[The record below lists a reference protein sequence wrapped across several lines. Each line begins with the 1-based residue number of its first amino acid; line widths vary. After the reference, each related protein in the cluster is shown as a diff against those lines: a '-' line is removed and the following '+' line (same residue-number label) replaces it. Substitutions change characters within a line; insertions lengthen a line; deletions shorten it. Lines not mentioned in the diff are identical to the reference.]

1 MAVILC
7 KDYLEQQEFVSE
19 LSSSIKSGNYYID
32 NNQQINDLLFID
44 FNIDMKKE
52 FTLSKSSNLRKEII
66 SYSIDYFDNNNIEI
80 NSLFSDGIND
90 FSKDVSSKIMSKD
103 YSLSLVNKIKTPGNV
118 IDNLFEL
125 LIIDP
130 NENEI
135 PSKIYNQWNLKPIFV
150 DMVLGNDEI
159 KNKIIIINDYDE
171 FSNDHGN
178 NIFKYI
184 DKLKE
189 NNIIILLTR
198 KTNFLRQDFNL
209 MKSFNYLHNDVLDKL
224 IFNETT
230 IKKYVLMKDYDGEA
244 KDFDK
249 YEVNSQYLVE
259 DDDVEKHSIV
269 FSNVLKNIIEQCIS
283 SEDGIIDLSYLS
295 EAMYIATYSYL
306 LSNKESLKINKV
318 EYKNNLSKIG
328 KYILE
333 KYLG

>member
-52 FTLSKSSNLRKEII
+52 FTLSKSSNLRKKII

-184 DKLKE
+184 DKLKK

-209 MKSFNYLHNDVLDKL
+209 MKSFNYLHNDVLYKL
-224 IFNETT
+224 IFNETI

-259 DDDVEKHSIV
+259 DDDIKKHSIV

-295 EAMYIATYSYL
+295 EAMYIAAYSYL